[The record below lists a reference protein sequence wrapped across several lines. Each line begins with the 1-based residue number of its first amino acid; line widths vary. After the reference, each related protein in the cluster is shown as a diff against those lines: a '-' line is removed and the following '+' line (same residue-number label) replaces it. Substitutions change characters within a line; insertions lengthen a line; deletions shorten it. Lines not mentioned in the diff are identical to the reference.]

1 MNDVTD
7 IHHLFDTL
15 TVKYL
20 KTSGRAHDP
29 RELSALHSHIVGLD
43 CKVSEDN
50 TEGK

>member
-7 IHHLFDTL
+7 ICHLFDTL

-29 RELSALHSHIVGLD
+29 KELSALHSHCVGLD
-43 CKVSEDN
+43 CKVPEDSA
-50 TEGK
+50 EGK